1 MSFLLD
7 TNVVSEWVK
16 PRPDPGVIA
25 WLAQADEDRIFLSVI
40 TLAELRH
47 GIERMADGN
56 RRRRIDAW
64 LREELPL
71 RFEDRVLAV
80 DDAVA
85 DVWGKVM
92 ARREAQGRRMGLMDG
107 FLVAT
112 AQVHALTVVT
122 RNTAD
127 FASSVPAVLNPWQSP
142 GGWVSAPGPAPGRGP
157 RPAGRQGPARS
168 P

>member
-1 MSFLLD
+1 MSFLLH

-25 WLAQADEDRIFLSVI
+25 WLAQADEDRAFLSVI

-47 GIERMADGN
+47 GIERMADAS
-56 RRRRIDAW
+56 RRRRIDGW
-64 LREELPL
+64 LRDELPL
-71 RFEDRVLAV
+71 RFEDRVLAI

-85 DVWGKVM
+85 DAWGKVV
-92 ARREAQGRRMGLMDG
+92 AQGEAQGRSMGLMDA
-107 FLVAT
+107 FLAAT

-122 RNTAD
+122 RNPAN

-142 GGWVSAPGPAPGRGP
+142 GG
-157 RPAGRQGPARS
+157 
-168 P
+168 

>member
-7 TNVVSEWVK
+7 TTVVSEWGK

-25 WLAQADEDRIFLSVI
+25 WLAQADEDRTFLSVI

-47 GIERMADGN
+47 GIERMEDGS

-64 LREELPL
+64 LRDELPL
-71 RFEDRVLAV
+71 RFEDRVLAI

-85 DVWGKVM
+85 DAWGKMV
-92 ARREAQGRRMGLMDG
+92 AQREVQGRRMGLMDA
-107 FLVAT
+107 FLAAT

-122 RNTAD
+122 RNTSD
-127 FASSVPAVLNPWQSP
+127 FASSVPAILNPWQ
-142 GGWVSAPGPAPGRGP
+142 
-157 RPAGRQGPARS
+157 
-168 P
+168 